1 MTFIQMRL
9 YQSQAEHRKY
19 SQNVTGLTKYE
30 MDLNVLT
37 LNRRDIGDLIEMQAA
52 FCPSYYWQ
60 LTYIKA

>member
-37 LNRRDIGDLIEMQAA
+37 LNR
-52 FCPSYYWQ
+52 
-60 LTYIKA
+60 